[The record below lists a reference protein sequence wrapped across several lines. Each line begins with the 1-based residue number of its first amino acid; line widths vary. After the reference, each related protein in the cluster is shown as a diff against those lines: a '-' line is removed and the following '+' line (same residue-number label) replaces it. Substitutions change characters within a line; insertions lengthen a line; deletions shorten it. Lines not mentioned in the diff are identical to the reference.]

1 MEAAMSAAFE
11 QAFWQAVDDINAG
24 RMENVDR
31 YLELVPTEQRDELA
45 ALLANVL
52 ASRGP
57 GAQVTPVTAEGYNRA
72 LAAID
77 EVNSSLGPSGVL
89 PGALRTMRHSRGI
102 ERETV
107 VNALAQDFEIESA
120 AGRKALERF
129 YHQLESGKLL
139 GPRLARRLLAS
150 LARIFDIDI
159 EDLIAG
165 AEPSRVVTG
174 RAPVAAMGRPGAA
187 TPPRTRGEPAR
198 PVTVTDD
205 EKLVERLFA
214 GGRDA

>member
-1 MEAAMSAAFE
+1 MSAAFE
-11 QAFWQAVDDINAG
+11 QAFWQAIDDINAG
-24 RMENVDR
+24 RIEHVDH

-45 ALLANVL
+45 ALLADVL

-57 GAQVTPVTAEGYNRA
+57 NLQVTPVTAEGYNRA

-89 PGALRTMRHSRGI
+89 PGALRTMRHSHGI

-107 VNALAQDFEIESA
+107 VDALAQDFQVESA
-120 AGRKALERF
+120 PGRKALERY
-129 YHQLESGKLL
+129 YHQLESGKLHGL
-139 GPRLARRLLAS
+139 LLARRLLAS

-165 AEPSRVVTG
+165 AQPTQLTARQT
-174 RAPVAAMGRPGAA
+174 PVAAAMGRPAAA
-187 TPPRTRGEPAR
+187 TPVQRRSKPAR
-198 PVTVTDD
+198 PATVTDD
-205 EKLVERLFA
+205 EKLVERLFT